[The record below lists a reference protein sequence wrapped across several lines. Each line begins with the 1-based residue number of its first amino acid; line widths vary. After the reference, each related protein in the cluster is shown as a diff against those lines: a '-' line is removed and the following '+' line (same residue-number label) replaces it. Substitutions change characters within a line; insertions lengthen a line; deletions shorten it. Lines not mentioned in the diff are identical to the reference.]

1 MTSRLENRYV
11 TFMFG
16 DLGVRLMRAGLVTR
30 ARLAD
35 AMTTVPHH
43 AGSLVRALTERG
55 TSEDALAG
63 FFVSEGFGPVALAE
77 DWTAFNATTLP
88 HLSRDALAEF
98 GALPLRASNNGWV
111 FAMLAPSD
119 RHVLLELERLSRE
132 LVTPVV
138 IRLSDLDRVFRAHGI
153 AVKRHAPASVAKKVE
168 EPTVLELM
176 SRRSSSPV
184 SMKHSIDAPM
194 PMPIPIPRAVPN
206 KRVTTSTPPFGI
218 YTPGD
223 RALREGRARP
233 PRVTKLT
240 PLELAAAVASEAAS
254 QTFDSKLLRVATL
267 PPPAFVFAPTQPM
280 PHKPVSILP
289 TVWVTSG
296 QPIAEAAPDRAES
309 GAKDSWDLPN
319 AEPLDARRSMRA
331 QVRPSRP
338 LGVKVTIPDVRTTM
352 VAIRAAR
359 TRDDVVLAALD
370 GSLAVSRCAVFFAL
384 RKNVL
389 KGWAGVGSGVSQDA
403 ARNLWIPTTT
413 ASLFQRVVESGNA
426 YLGPY
431 GSAIADGIFRA
442 AVGSRGGDV
451 ALQPIRVGG
460 KIVGVLACD
469 DVRRGMLGLA
479 RIEQIVLAVEDAF
492 GRLIAEHKLG

>member
-1 MTSRLENRYV
+1 
-11 TFMFG
+11 MFG

-43 AGSLVRALTERG
+43 AGSLVRALIERG
-55 TSEDALAG
+55 TAEDALAG
-63 FFVSEGFGPVALAE
+63 FFVSEGFGPVASAE

-88 HLSRDALAEF
+88 HVSRDALAEF
-98 GALPLRASNNGWV
+98 GAIPLRASNNGWI

-119 RHVLLELERLSRE
+119 RHVLLELERLSRQ
-132 LVTPVV
+132 LVMPVV
-138 IRLSDLDRVFRAHGI
+138 IRPSDLDRVFRAHGI
-153 AVKRHAPASVAKKVE
+153 EVKRHAPAPLAPKLE
-168 EPTVLELM
+168 EPTVFELTR
-176 SRRSSSPV
+176 RRSLSPV
-184 SMKHSIDAPM
+184 SMKDPIDH
-194 PMPIPIPRAVPN
+194 PIPMVRS
-206 KRVTTSTPPFGI
+206 KRTSKSTPPFGI
-218 YTPGD
+218 YTPRE
-223 RALREGRARP
+223 RAPIDGRARP
-233 PRVTKLT
+233 PRVTRLT
-240 PLELAAAVASEAAS
+240 PLELAAAVASESAS
-254 QTFDSKLLRVATL
+254 QTFDSKQVRVATL
-267 PPPAFVFAPTQPM
+267 PPPAFVSAATQPV
-280 PHKPVSILP
+280 PPRQVSILP
-289 TVWVTSG
+289 ARLIASD
-296 QPIAEAAPDRAES
+296 QPIAEPAADPTES
-309 GAKDSWDLPN
+309 GVEGSWDLPN

-331 QVRPSRP
+331 QFRPSRP
-338 LGVKVTIPDVRTTM
+338 LGVKTTIPDVRTAM
-352 VAIRAAR
+352 AAIRAAR

-413 ASLFQRVVESGNA
+413 ASLFQRVVESGDA

-451 ALQPIRVGG
+451 VLQPIRVGG

>member
-1 MTSRLENRYV
+1 
-11 TFMFG
+11 MFG

-35 AMTTVPHH
+35 AMTTVPLH
-43 AGSLVRALTERG
+43 AGALVRALVERG
-55 TSEDALAG
+55 TAEDALAG
-63 FFVSEGFGPVALAE
+63 FFVSEGFGPVASEE
-77 DWTAFNATTLP
+77 DWRGFGAATLP
-88 HLSRDALAEF
+88 HVSREALAEF
-98 GALPLRASNNGWV
+98 GALPLRPSNNGWV
-111 FAMLAPSD
+111 FAMLAPCD
-119 RHVLLELERLSRE
+119 RHVVLELERLSRQ
-132 LVTPVV
+132 LVLPMA
-138 IRLSDLDRVFRAHGI
+138 IRLSDLDRVFRMHGI
-153 AVKRHAPASVAKKVE
+153 VVRRSPQAPAKPAE
-168 EPTVLELM
+168 EPVLELM
-176 SRRSSSPV
+176 RRHSVAPA
-184 SMKHSIDAPM
+184 SMKDSIDEPVPM
-194 PMPIPIPRAVPN
+194 PKVRS
-206 KRVTTSTPPFGI
+206 KRVTMSTPPFGL
-218 YTPGD
+218 YTPRD
-223 RALREGRARP
+223 REPSEGRARP

-254 QTFDSKLLRVATL
+254 QTFDSKHARVATL

-280 PHKPVSILP
+280 PSKQKSVLPVM
-289 TVWVTSG
+289 
-296 QPIAEAAPDRAES
+296 PIAREEPEPAGTSSSENNAE
-309 GAKDSWDLPN
+309 GSWDLPSP
-319 AEPLDARRSMRA
+319 EPLDARRSMRG
-331 QVRPSRP
+331 QFRPTRP
-338 LGVKVTIPDVRTTM
+338 AGVKTTIPDVRAAM
-352 VAIRAAR
+352 AAIRGAR

-370 GSLAVSRCAVFFAL
+370 GALAVSRCAVFFAL

>member
-1 MTSRLENRYV
+1 MTSRLQNRYV

-43 AGSLVRALTERG
+43 AGSLVRALIERG
-55 TSEDALAG
+55 TAEDALAG
-63 FFVSEGFGPVALAE
+63 FFVSEGFGPVASAE

-98 GALPLRASNNGWV
+98 GALPLRASNNGWI

-132 LVTPVV
+132 LVMPVV
-138 IRLSDLDRVFRAHGI
+138 IRPSDLDRVFRAHGI
-153 AVKRHAPASVAKKVE
+153 AVKRHAPAPVAKKVE

-176 SRRSSSPV
+176 RRRSVSPV
-184 SMKHSIDAPM
+184 SMKDSIDDPIPM
-194 PMPIPIPRAVPN
+194 PMVRS
-206 KRVTTSTPPFGI
+206 KRVTMSTPPFGM
-218 YTPGD
+218 YTP
-223 RALREGRARP
+223 RERSREGRGETAARP

-254 QTFDSKLLRVATL
+254 QTFDSKQVRVATL

-280 PHKPVSILP
+280 PSKPVSVLP
-289 TVWVTSG
+289 TKLVAAEE
-296 QPIAEAAPDRAES
+296 PIAEPIAESTES
-309 GAKDSWDLPN
+309 GAEGSWDLPV
-319 AEPLDARRSMRA
+319 AEPLDARRSSRG
-331 QVRPSRP
+331 QFRPSKP
-338 LGVKVTIPDVRTTM
+338 LGVKTTLPDVRTAM
-352 VAIRAAR
+352 AAIRAAR

>member
-1 MTSRLENRYV
+1 
-11 TFMFG
+11 
-16 DLGVRLMRAGLVTR
+16 MRAGLVTR

-63 FFVSEGFGPVALAE
+63 FFVSEGFGPVASPE

-98 GALPLRASNNGWV
+98 GALPLRTSNNGWI

-153 AVKRHAPASVAKKVE
+153 AVKRHASAPVANKVE
-168 EPTVLELM
+168 EPTVLELT
-176 SRRSSSPV
+176 SRRSLSSV
-184 SMKHSIDAPM
+184 SMKRSVDDPISVPM
-194 PMPIPIPRAVPN
+194 VRS

-218 YTPGD
+218 YTPRD
-223 RALREGRARP
+223 RALSEGRARP

-254 QTFDSKLLRVATL
+254 QTFDSKQVRVATL

-289 TVWVTSG
+289 AMWVTSG
-296 QPIAEAAPDRAES
+296 QPIAEPASDPAES

-338 LGVKVTIPDVRTTM
+338 LGVKTTIPDVRTAM

-389 KGWAGVGSGVSQDA
+389 KGWAGVGSGVSPDA